1 MGEFTQERQR
11 RSKEFG
17 PWELREGVR
26 SRASELRALVQER
39 MDTHQDV
46 PRVQTLAI
54 EAMQELDKA
63 REALMH
69 REHSR
74 YKMGS
79 HLAVGQIHLD
89 TAQNLLLRL
98 SRPEEVIPM
107 MPGVLAIVQEHLPPS
122 DPRRVKVERIDQS
135 VTQTG
140 NLSAP
145 ELETILDAVGVA
157 RQASI
162 RETLRVR
169 SFVNI
174 VGWVTAILV
183 FGAVV
188 VALLGAL
195 NDDVLPLCFTPSTGV
210 GQSGFTVV
218 CPTSTNEFPSSNP
231 NAALKSSTSPG
242 DYIVVEIV
250 GLVAAGIAAAT
261 SLRRIRGTATP
272 YNVPV
277 VLALLKLPMGAL
289 TAVLGLLLMRG
300 GFVPGL
306 SALDSSAQI
315 IAWAIIFGYSQQL
328 FTRLVDGQ
336 AQALVNTVGAPSATV
351 TPPPPSPSTA
361 ARPRP

>member
-1 MGEFTQERQR
+1 MAEITQERQR
-11 RSKEFG
+11 RSREFG

-26 SRASELRALVQER
+26 SRASELRALLQER
-39 MDTHQDV
+39 METHAEV
-46 PRVQTLAI
+46 PRVQTLAR
-54 EAMQELDKA
+54 EALQELEKA
-63 REALMH
+63 REALTH

-89 TAQNLLLRL
+89 TAHNLLLRL
-98 SRPEEVIPM
+98 SRPDEVIPM
-107 MPGVLAIVQEHLPPS
+107 MPGVLAIVQEHLSPS
-122 DPRRVKVERIDQS
+122 DPRRVTAERIDQS
-135 VTQTG
+135 ITRTG
-140 NLSAP
+140 ELSP
-145 ELETILDAVGVA
+145 QDLESILDAVSVA

-174 VGWVTAILV
+174 VGWVTVILV
-183 FGAVV
+183 IGAAL
-188 VALLGAL
+188 VALLGAVR
-195 NDDVLPLCFTPSTGV
+195 DDTLPLCFTPSAGL
-210 GQSGFTVV
+210 GESGFTVV
-218 CPTSTNEFPSSNP
+218 CPSGTNPEPPPNVDEALAITTSH
-231 NAALKSSTSPG
+231 G
-242 DYIVVEIV
+242 DYLLVEIV

-306 SALDSSAQI
+306 SALDSPAQI

-336 AQALVNTVGAPSATV
+336 AQALINTVGAPSATV
-351 TPPPPSPSTA
+351 TPPPPALGA
-361 ARPRP
+361 ASKPRP